1 MRRMVSLA
9 LGVLLVAVGLVTYPI
24 PGPPST
30 LMVLAGLALIA
41 QEWMWLARGLDA
53 SEVRIH
59 AAFQRGVAVWRSLGR
74 GIKAALAA
82 FCLALL
88 AGCAWGIYLILSPG

>member
-1 MRRMVSLA
+1 MASLA

-30 LMVLAGLALIA
+30 LMVLAGLALVA

-59 AAFQRGVAVWRSLGR
+59 FAYQRGVASWRRLHG
-74 GIKAALAA
+74 GIKAG
-82 FCLALL
+82 LALL
-88 AGCAWGIYLILSPG
+88 SVALLAACAWAIYRILAPG